1 MIELFAKLNNLL
13 DCKSDL
19 DHIRSSNTLK
29 NGWEEWNWWSLNLWQ
44 GLSSRR
50 WWCEDEP
57 PPSKPGMSVHIGVL
71 GRAKLFAAW
80 ARLAFCVFL
89 AHTGFGHLG
98 HGRPLSLAWPIFGRE
113 SWPFFSAEDQC
124 ELTKNHLVLGYLC
137 PPKKPAH
144 RPNAGRQ
151 KAGPTPALSRSSR
164 RIQAHHCVCILFE
177 DRDEKK

>member
-1 MIELFAKLNNLL
+1 MGGKWFDLMIKLFAKLNNLL

-71 GRAKLFAAW
+71 GRARFFAAW

-98 HGRPLSLAWPIFGRE
+98 HDRPLSLGPIFGRE
-113 SWPFFSAEDQC
+113 SWPFFQLRTNVS
-124 ELTKNHLVLGYLC
+124 
-137 PPKKPAH
+137 
-144 RPNAGRQ
+144 
-151 KAGPTPALSRSSR
+151 
-164 RIQAHHCVCILFE
+164 
-177 DRDEKK
+177 